1 MKVMNLL
8 TGIVFDLP
16 KSDVETLLKTSPNTF
31 AKVTKNKKIV
41 KQKKNIQNDN
51 SVLGQILEE

>member
-1 MKVMNLL
+1 MNLL

>member
-1 MKVMNLL
+1 MNLL

-16 KSDVETLLKTSPNTF
+16 KPDVEALLKTSPNTF

-41 KQKKNIQNDN
+41 KTKQNVQRDS